1 MEHWN
6 CNNFNRPITVTIERA
21 QQLTGL
27 GRTSIYNLL
36 HQRKLHKTKVG
47 TRTLIGYDELE
58 HLVTPNKKQVN
69 DLSNEGNA

>member
-1 MEHWN
+1 MESFNSHN
-6 CNNFNRPITVTIERA
+6 LNRPITVTIERA

-36 HQRKLHKTKVG
+36 HQGKLRKTKFG
-47 TRTLIGYDELE
+47 TRTLIDYDELE
-58 HLVTPNKKQVN
+58 HLVAPYKKQVN